1 MHIPD
6 FESLIARLD
15 PPLWLVTSSAGQ
27 RRGGLV
33 ATFVIQ
39 ASIVPNCPRMLVG
52 VAKQHHTW
60 QVIEEAN
67 AFALHLLGQDNL
79 PLVWRFGLRSGH
91 EADKWDGLSH
101 VSGPTGSPLLE
112 ATLGWLDCRVEARLD
127 TGDRTVYLGQVVA
140 AQELRAGSV
149 LTLQTMLQGATP
161 EQKRALKDLMVRDAA
176 I

>member
-39 ASIVPNCPRMLVG
+39 ASIVPGCPRMLVG
-52 VAKQHHTW
+52 IAKQHHTW

-67 AFALHLLGQDNL
+67 AFALHLLGEANL
-79 PLVWRFGLRSGH
+79 PLVWRFGLHSGH
-91 EADKWDGLSH
+91 ETDKWNGLSI
-101 VSGPTGSPLLE
+101 VSSPNGSPLLE
-112 ATLGWLDCRVEARLD
+112 AALGWLDCSVEAKLD
-127 TGDRTVYLGQVVA
+127 SGDRTVYLGHVGA
-140 AQELRAGSV
+140 ARQ
-149 LTLQTMLQGATP
+149 
-161 EQKRALKDLMVRDAA
+161 
-176 I
+176 